1 MAFIGSQV
9 RDSGWFVILWSGDFG
24 EAEALVT
31 GHFGVAGKLQGLMG
45 HGFVDQVGFGK
56 WICGKS

>member
-1 MAFIGSQV
+1 M
-9 RDSGWFVILWSGDFG
+9 WSGDFG

-45 HGFVDQVGFGK
+45 HGFVVSESGFAERVEH
-56 WICGKS
+56 IR